1 MKNLFL
7 DISFPKN
14 FCNFY
19 KHSVEFFT
27 NLQIAKNGS
36 ESRLVL
42 SDVGRSKFILEEAIF
57 SEEKVQE
64 IWAFFNLV
72 KGRGHSFRF
81 LDEKDNKAENQDL
94 LKTEDGIFLCKTYTV
109 CGLSVVRKI
118 TKPIKNELK
127 ITTQN
132 GILQESK
139 DYDVDYKTGEI
150 FLKSNVFSPKASF
163 KFDIEMRFDSD
174 ELIIMQDKFG
184 NFIIKNLI
192 LTEVL

>member
-7 DISFPKN
+7 DISFPKS

-36 ESRLVL
+36 ESRLIL
-42 SDVGRSKFILEEAIF
+42 SDFGRSKFILEEAIF
-57 SEEKVQE
+57 PESKVNE
-64 IWAFFNLV
+64 IWAFYCLV

-81 LDEKDNKAENQDL
+81 LDEKDNQAENQDL
-94 LKTEDGIFLCKTYTV
+94 LTTEDGIFLSKTYLI
-109 CGLSVVRKI
+109 CGLPFVRKI

-132 GILQESK
+132 GILEESK
-139 DYDVDYKTGEI
+139 DYEANYQTGEI
-150 FLKSNVFSPKASF
+150 LLKSNIFSLKASF
-163 KFDIEMRFDSD
+163 KFEIEVRFESD
-174 ELIIMQDKFG
+174 ELVITRDKFG